1 MPTKLTPV
9 KFAEVVTQGDN
20 VVFPFALEQP
30 ENTIYDPTGFTIT
43 ATIREAGKTAELV
56 ADVSCAIVSGA
67 AGTITLTL
75 TKAQSAALSASVS
88 GDPLVLTEHVGDILV
103 VESATVEYHFGP
115 FSFNV
120 RRKITG
126 A

>member
-1 MPTKLTPV
+1 MPAKAQPV
-9 KFAEVVTQGDN
+9 KIPEVQAQGDN
-20 VVFPFALEQP
+20 IIFPFALQRP
-30 ENTIYDPTGFTIT
+30 SGTIYDPTGFAIT
-43 ATIREAGKTAELV
+43 GTIRQAGGTAELV
-56 ADVSCAIVSGA
+56 ADVVGTIVSGA
-67 AGTITLTL
+67 AGTIRLTL
-75 TKAQSAALSASVS
+75 TKAQSAALIASDS
-88 GDPLVLTEHVGDILV
+88 GDPFELVEHVGDILV